1 MIPKNATTW
10 IQLAI
15 LTVKY
20 SHPKCPKQQ
29 PPLEIICTQT
39 DHLKPHSDTV
49 GFIAGLLHHLAL
61 GRTDVLHQIN
71 RQHFIR

>member
-1 MIPKNATTW
+1 MPQPPVQPPKVSKTAT
-10 IQLAI
+10 
-15 LTVKY
+15 
-20 SHPKCPKQQ
+20 

-61 GRTDVLHQIN
+61 DRTDVLHQIN